1 MLPFLLLTAAA
12 AVLSSAAAVL
22 SILWYRKLYRFLL
35 GLNVSILDASTP
47 PPGADCF
54 APVFRHL
61 RGLLLERR
69 AQAVTH
75 RQLHFLALQE
85 QINPHFLYNA
95 LESVRGKALCVGEYE
110 ISDMTEA
117 LGNYFRYLISNRSP
131 IVTVES
137 ELENIRTYFRIQ
149 QFRFGN
155 RYRLEIHFDTDPLE
169 IQPCSLPKLTLQ
181 PLVENAIMHGLET
194 RQQGGTVSIH
204 MTATACRL
212 IILIRD
218 NGCGIP
224 PKQLRILNDGLLS
237 PTEGDALHRIGIR
250 NVNQRIRLVF
260 GKDYGIYLSSIES
273 VGTDVTLTIPRT
285 TLSDLHG
292 AFPLR
297 RAEEDDHAP

>member
-1 MLPFLLLTAAA
+1 MWFLPA
-12 AVLSSAAAVL
+12 AVVFLALGALLACAVL
-22 SILWYRKLYRFLL
+22 RYRQLYRFLI
-35 GLNVSILDASTP
+35 GLDASILDA
-47 PPGADCF
+47 PGLPGGAARF
-54 APVFRHL
+54 APVYRHL
-61 RGLLLERR
+61 RSLLLECR
-69 AQAVTH
+69 AQENTH

-149 QFRFGN
+149 QFRFGS
-155 RYRLEIHFDTDPLE
+155 RYRLEIHFDTEPLE
-169 IQPCSLPKLTLQ
+169 IQSCVLPKLTLQ
-181 PLVENAIMHGLET
+181 PLVENAIMHGLEA
-194 RQQGGTVSIH
+194 REQGGTVSVH
-204 MTATACRL
+204 MTATARRL

-224 PKQLRILNDGLLS
+224 PALLRRLNEGLLPPAES
-237 PTEGDALHRIGIR
+237 EVLHRIGIR
-250 NVNQRIRLVF
+250 NVSQRIELVF
-260 GKDYGIYLSSIES
+260 GKGYGIHLASIES
-273 VGTDVTLTIPRT
+273 VGTDVTLTIPRF

-292 AFPLR
+292 DELPLR
-297 RAEEDDHAP
+297 REKEGGNAP